1 MMRAR
6 TNVACPGGHARTHW
20 SAAEISPANE
30 PTQGLAATQML
41 GRRLRPPAA
50 TWAFTLEVY
59 VLAGLLYLLLVRPHA
74 AASAPSGVPWPLV
87 AAGFALAELKTV
99 NVRFRRDRHGYS
111 LSEVPAVI
119 GLFTLSP
126 ADFLLAIL
134 VGSVIGLVAETRQVR
149 IRLVFNLG
157 LALLVGVTMVGV
169 FSSLS
174 GLDPGAPLSVPGV
187 RPTAAALAAS
197 ATASVVGA
205 ALVAAVIVLSGAPRA
220 AVRIGSMIEFAAVVA
235 LTNASIAVVAV
246 IVLAVAPTGLL
257 LLAVPI
263 ATLYFAYRAYLSE
276 REKHTRL
283 ELLYESSR
291 ILQDSPELDAS
302 VMAVLEHTR
311 RMFEAQLSQIVIFQ
325 GRLVALA
332 TTAVLDGQGSVMAP
346 TRVDSEPPLWQR
358 VRSER
363 RAFFWAPA
371 PGEQIAGHELRQVM
385 VCPLGGEGEPI
396 GMLLVANRSSQGTV
410 FADDDL
416 PLLETVANQVGVAL
430 ENGQL
435 ERSLGE
441 LSRLKEQLRHL
452 AFHDALTGLPNRTM
466 FAEQVELR
474 LSGRE
479 GEGQPVVLFL
489 DLDDFKNVNDTLGH
503 AIGDRLLVAVADR
516 IRECV
521 RSADI
526 AARLGGDE
534 FAILL
539 DDTAR
544 IADALAIGERLA
556 ETLRHPFMVD
566 GNEIMVGASVGI
578 AEGRGDILRA
588 DELLRDADVAMYT
601 AKSNGKRRL
610 EVFDPHLHAE
620 LVARHQLSSELW
632 RSLGRGELLVHY
644 QPIIELASGRMA
656 GVEALVR
663 WRHPVHGFVPPDEFV
678 RLAEENGSIDALGS
692 FVLGEACREV
702 ASWRTM
708 LPPDDDFWVSVNASP
723 NQLRQP
729 TFPEDVERAI
739 ANAGLAPRN
748 LVLEMTETGMFHDMA
763 ATVTALSRLRAVGM
777 RVAMDDFGTGY
788 SSLSFLRRFPVD
800 ILKIAR
806 DFIAGGDDGPD
817 EADWAFTQAII
828 DLART
833 LGLGVVAEGIES
845 EAQLARL
852 VELGCGLGQG
862 FFFDRPQP
870 GEAIRERLAARG
882 MPRDDAAKARRR
894 PIAAASRVRTA

>member
-1 MMRAR
+1 MSSEER
-6 TNVACPGGHARTHW
+6 TQRPVAA
-20 SAAEISPANE
+20 
-30 PTQGLAATQML
+30 QLL
-41 GRRLRPPAA
+41 GRRLRPPTA
-50 TWAFTLEVY
+50 TWTFTLEVY
-59 VLAGLLYLLLVRPHA
+59 TLAALLYLLLVRPHA
-74 AASAPSGVPWPLV
+74 AAPNPSGVPWPVV

-119 GLFTLSP
+119 GLFTLAP
-126 ADFLLAIL
+126 DDFLLALL
-134 VGSVIGLVAETRQVR
+134 VGAAIGLAAEARQLR

-169 FSSLS
+169 FSSLA
-174 GLDPGAPLSVPGV
+174 GLGPGAPLGVPTL
-187 RPTAAALAAS
+187 RATLAALAAS

-205 ALVAAVIVLSGAPRA
+205 AFVAAIIVLSGAPRP
-220 AVRIGSMIEFAAVVA
+220 AVRVGSMVQFAAVVA

-246 IVLAVAPTGLL
+246 IVLAVAPAGLL

-263 ATLYFAYRAYLSE
+263 ATLYYAYRAYLSE

-325 GRLVALA
+325 GRLAALA
-332 TTAVLDGQGSVMAP
+332 TTAVFDGSGSVMVPVRMEA
-346 TRVDSEPPLWQR
+346 EPALWQR
-358 VRSER
+358 ARSER
-363 RAFFWAPA
+363 RAFFWTPA
-371 PGEQIAGHELRQVM
+371 PEEELAGHQLRQVM
-385 VCPLGGEGEPI
+385 VCPLGGEGEPM
-396 GMLLVANRSSQGTV
+396 GMLLVANRTSQGTV

-474 LSGRE
+474 LSGRTG
-479 GEGQPVVLFL
+479 GEQPVVLFL

-516 IRECV
+516 IRECI
-521 RSADI
+521 RDADT

-539 DDTAR
+539 DGAAR

-556 ETLRHPFMVD
+556 ETLRHPFMID

-578 AEGRGDILRA
+578 AEGRDDILRA

-644 QPIIELASGRMA
+644 QPIIELASGRMV

-663 WRHPVHGFVPPDEFV
+663 WRHPVRGFVPPDEFV
-678 RLAEENGSIDALGS
+678 RLAEENGSIDALGA
-692 FVLGEACREV
+692 FVLAEACREV
-702 ASWRTM
+702 ASWRRL

-729 TFPEDVERAI
+729 TFPEDVERSI
-739 ANAGLAPRN
+739 AAAGLAPRH

-763 ATVTALSRLRAVGM
+763 ATVTALSRLRAMGM

-833 LGLGVVAEGIES
+833 LGLGIVAEGIET
-845 EAQLARL
+845 EEQLGRL
-852 VELGCGLGQG
+852 VELGCSLGQG
-862 FFFDRPQP
+862 YLFDRPQP
-870 GEAIRERLAARG
+870 AEVIRERLVARTQR
-882 MPRDDAAKARRR
+882 RDDLARARRR
-894 PIAAASRVRTA
+894 RSTVASTLPTA